1 MSSFFHVLEACISL
15 TLNYQAL
22 YFAQLIIFQGGGRF
36 QRSIDDCDVRAFPA
50 QSARLIV
57 RASYADTAVEN
68 KSLIYVKY
76 SNKSK
81 VI

>member
-1 MSSFFHVLEACISL
+1 MCVVFYVLEACISL

-22 YFAQLIIFQGGGRF
+22 YFAQLIIFQGGGHF

-76 SNKSK
+76 FNKSK
-81 VI
+81 AI